1 MQVRN
6 FKILTFVF
14 LTLFCLQETTYSQ
27 EVTKDIRAAD
37 SLFQKKL
44 YTQSLTI
51 YEKIEREN
59 RVASPAMLLKMAF
72 IYESTENLGRALFT
86 LNNYYELTSD
96 KEVLVKMN
104 EMAQENDLEGYETN
118 DFNLFLKFFDENR
131 HYFIL
136 AALGLSVLI
145 LSTILKRKKKLDERS
160 AGLTIGL
167 AASLLLTMYLVNFSG
182 LAQKGII
189 TSANAYLMSGP
200 SAGADLIE
208 VTGEGHKV
216 EIAGQKDI
224 WVEIKWKNGRA
235 FIRENNIKK
244 LP

>member
-1 MQVRN
+1 MQARN
-6 FKILTFVF
+6 FKILTFVL
-14 LTLFCLQETTYSQ
+14 LTFFCLQETPYAQ
-27 EVTKDIRAAD
+27 GVTENIKEAD

-51 YEKIEREN
+51 YEQIEREN

-72 IYESTENLGRALFT
+72 IYESTQDLGKALYT
-86 LNNYYELTSD
+86 LNNYYKLTSEKD
-96 KEVLVKMN
+96 VLIKMN
-104 EMAQENDLEGYETN
+104 EMAQENNLEGYETN

-131 HYFIL
+131 HYFVL
-136 AALGLSVLI
+136 TAFGLSALI
-145 LSTILKRKKKLDERS
+145 LSTILRRKKKLGERS

-167 AASLLLTMYLVNFSG
+167 ASSLLLTVYLVNFSG
-182 LAQKGII
+182 LAEKGII

-200 SAGADLIE
+200 SAGAGLVE

-216 EIAGQKDI
+216 EIAGKKDI

-235 FIRENNIKK
+235 FIRENNIKM

>member
-1 MQVRN
+1 MQARN
-6 FKILTFVF
+6 FKILIFIV
-14 LTLFCLQETTYSQ
+14 LTLFCLQETSYSQ
-27 EVTKDIRAAD
+27 EVTKSIKEAD

-51 YEKIEREN
+51 YQRIEREN

-72 IYESTENLGRALFT
+72 IYESTQDLGRALYT

-96 KEVLVKMN
+96 KDVLVKMN
-104 EMAQENDLEGYETN
+104 EMAQENNLVGYETN
-118 DFNLFLKFFDENR
+118 DFSLFLKFFDENR
-131 HYFIL
+131 HYFVL
-136 AALGLSVLI
+136 AAFGLSALI
-145 LSTILKRKKKLDERS
+145 LSTILRRKKKLGERS

-167 AASLLLTMYLVNFSG
+167 ASSLLLAVYLVNFSG

-216 EIAGQKDI
+216 EIAGTKDI

-235 FIRENNIKK
+235 FIRQNNIKV